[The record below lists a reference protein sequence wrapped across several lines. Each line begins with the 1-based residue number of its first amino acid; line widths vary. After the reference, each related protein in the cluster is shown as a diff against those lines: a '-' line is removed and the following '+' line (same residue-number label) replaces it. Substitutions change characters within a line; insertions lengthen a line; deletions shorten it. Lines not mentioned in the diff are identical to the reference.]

1 MNKTQLRNKLR
12 NLFNNIIIDE
22 RTLFAAVI
30 ESEVV
35 IGRFVIDEISDED
48 YIAFRS
54 SICPEFIKVI
64 NRDSNEKEGSGLT
77 GFYGIISEIN
87 IVNEK
92 VYVSFDEGKT
102 LSLVEPL
109 RVFDRYM
116 YETDGIV
123 AKD

>member
-12 NLFNNIIIDE
+12 KLFNNIAIDE
-22 RTLFAAVI
+22 RTLFATVI

-35 IGRFVIDEISDED
+35 IGRFVTDEISSED

-54 SICPEFIKVI
+54 SICPEFVKVI
-64 NRDSNEKEGSGLT
+64 NRNSNEEEGNGLT
-77 GFYGIISEIN
+77 GFYGIVSEFH
-87 IVNEK
+87 IVNEN
-92 VYVSFDEGKT
+92 VYISFDEGKT
-102 LSLVEPL
+102 LSLVKPL

-123 AKD
+123 AKG

>member
-1 MNKTQLRNKLR
+1 M
-12 NLFNNIIIDE
+12 
-22 RTLFAAVI
+22 
-30 ESEVV
+30 
-35 IGRFVIDEISDED
+35 
-48 YIAFRS
+48 IAFRS

-64 NRDSNEKEGSGLT
+64 NRDSNEKEGSRLT

-123 AKD
+123 AKG